1 MAHSPTASRRKHAL
15 ACVSGDCVSEHIRCK
30 GAIRYAGHTTH
41 SDFSLDNGTTDVSD
55 ELAADQPSD
64 PALLKYPTWS
74 P

>member
-1 MAHSPTASRRKHAL
+1 M
-15 ACVSGDCVSEHIRCK
+15 SEHIRCK
-30 GAIRYAGHTTH
+30 GAIRYAGHTTR
-41 SDFSLDNGTTDVSD
+41 SEFSLNSGTTDVSD